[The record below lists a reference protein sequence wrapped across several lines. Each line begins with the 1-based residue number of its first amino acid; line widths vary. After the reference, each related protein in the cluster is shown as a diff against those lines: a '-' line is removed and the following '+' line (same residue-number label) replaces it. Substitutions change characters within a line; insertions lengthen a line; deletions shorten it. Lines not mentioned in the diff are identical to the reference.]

1 MPKKRTF
8 DTSLDDDDVKPISN
22 GVSSDRELKKLKR
35 VIEELEDE
43 LADVEDEK
51 KDLRRKLT
59 SVRVVIAV
67 IIPCGF

>member
-1 MPKKRTF
+1 
-8 DTSLDDDDVKPISN
+8 
-22 GVSSDRELKKLKR
+22 

-59 SVRVVIAV
+59 SVSACHCAV
-67 IIPCGF
+67 LLAS